1 MNEQAVAAPRLV
13 LVGMPGAGKSTIA
26 RRLGRALNLP
36 VIDTDH
42 IIEEEYGTACGEIF
56 SEKGEPAFRE
66 IEAETVAQA
75 LHRPGIL
82 SLGGGAV
89 LTASTRQLL
98 LTHDV
103 IWLDVSVEEGARRT
117 AGDTNRPIL
126 AAEDPVA
133 HYRELHDARVPLY
146 QEVMSFRVRTDQR
159 KPQQVVADILG
170 YLDTLD

>member
-1 MNEQAVAAPRLV
+1 MNEQAVAAPVLV

-36 VIDTDH
+36 VVDTDQ
-42 IIEEEYGTACGEIF
+42 IIEEQHGKACGEIF
-56 SEKGEPAFRE
+56 EEKGEPAFRT
-66 IEAETVAQA
+66 IEAETVAAA
-75 LHRPGIL
+75 LHEPGIL

-89 LTASTRQLL
+89 LTPSTRQLL
-98 LTHDV
+98 LKHDV
-103 IWLDVSVEEGARRT
+103 IWLDVSAEEGARRT
-117 AGDTNRPIL
+117 AGDVNRPIL

-133 HYRELHDARVPLY
+133 HYRELHETRAPFY